1 MLKFVKVSIRQ
12 NLKRKMLPVNGGE
25 YVAQLTSRGKRKAAA
40 RTEERVRLR
49 LDQQERDL
57 DLEIQCQAMQEMLGE
72 LEESRSR
79 YARLYDY
86 SPVRF
91 ATFDDKGLISDVNLA
106 GAALLGKERSLLI
119 GSPMATFVDKDSVKP
134 FFDHLRSCRLTGKQV
149 ITDLILSPKNAA
161 PFPALIISF
170 PPPGAGDYGLQYMS
184 IIVDITERKFMEKE
198 LLRLESLNLIG
209 EMAAGIAHEVRN
221 PMTIVRG
228 FIQLFTRKR
237 EFTPYEAQLN
247 LMITEL
253 DRANAIITEYLSLA
267 KNKPL
272 NKSPHSLNRIVEGLM
287 PLMESDALHSQK
299 WIVSQLS
306 DNIPELFLDIQ
317 EMRQLILNFVRNGLE
332 AMLSG
337 ERLTIGTFAK
347 GHQVVLFIQDQ
358 GTGIPPEVMSKLG
371 TPFFTTKAN
380 GTGLGLSICYS
391 IAHRHNAQIDVKTGD
406 SGTTFSVNFQRP

>member
-1 MLKFVKVSIRQ
+1 
-12 NLKRKMLPVNGGE
+12 
-25 YVAQLTSRGKRKAAA
+25 
-40 RTEERVRLR
+40 
-49 LDQQERDL
+49 
-57 DLEIQCQAMQEMLGE
+57 
-72 LEESRSR
+72 
-79 YARLYDY
+79 
-86 SPVRF
+86 
-91 ATFDDKGLISDVNLA
+91 
-106 GAALLGKERSLLI
+106 LLGKERSLLI